1 MSAWS
6 REWWQ
11 WGWKWGGGDKGRPF
25 IQHEVVILFIFLR
38 ICNRTLITN
47 NQSDDD
53 SLWPISQCQ
62 LTFSASDNDYS
73 YLAAHLN
80 CLLQKAT
87 MLRTMTMVT
96 IATAMIVMPMMTIVM
111 TIIDNRDDSD
121 DSYLPPHKSSLL
133 QTPPHLFPNKLVASQ
148 GLQNPEHG
156 QLGE

>member
-1 MSAWS
+1 
-6 REWWQ
+6 
-11 WGWKWGGGDKGRPF
+11 
-25 IQHEVVILFIFLR
+25 
-38 ICNRTLITN
+38 
-47 NQSDDD
+47 
-53 SLWPISQCQ
+53 
-62 LTFSASDNDYS
+62 
-73 YLAAHLN
+73 
-80 CLLQKAT
+80 
-87 MLRTMTMVT
+87 MVT